1 MRTHAAGMA
10 PPCGPEGLFA
20 GLLEGRIAPW
30 LLGYHGAMAVRSSV
44 LACLLLASAALAA
57 GAVPVDTSEYQAGPV
72 AAEVSDARVE
82 IVWRDEA
89 DREWR
94 AAFSRDPD
102 QPLIGSVSVGG
113 KTVLRNV
120 RPFLTVETGIRRK
133 GWNAFFDY
141 PPEHVAGTTAF
152 FGRLALDGIRLETA
166 GNRLRVHCGALTA
179 GPFTG
184 TLVYTF
190 FAGSRLVQQQAVA
203 VTDEP
208 NVAYLY
214 DAGIEFSAPEQL
226 EVGRNMKTPFAYYDT
241 EGRLRSESANG
252 LQPERI
258 PLRVRYRAVATSAGE
273 GSVAAFPAPHQYF
286 FPRDFTSNLAQNW
299 HRSWRGR
306 VSLGIR
312 QVRDTNWRFYPWA
325 NAPPGSRQRMSLFL
339 LLGDGDP
346 VALLDDVLRYT
357 NRDVFPTLE
366 GFQTL
371 ASHFHL
377 AYTVQAM
384 EKGLDWSPPF
394 KPVLRDMGVNAAII
408 MDFHG
413 DGHPRDLTELRL
425 KELDD
430 FFRVCEKQSE
440 EDFLMI
446 PSEEANVHFGGHWGL
461 IFPKPVYW
469 WMNRPEGGSFVSQH
483 KKFGTVYSTADA
495 GELLDLVRREDGWM
509 YQTHARTKG
518 STGYPD
524 AIRNTEHFRDDRYL
538 GAGWKA
544 MPADLSS
551 PRLGERAL
559 RLVDDMQNWGMDKR
573 LLGEVDVFQFDHTHE
588 VYAHMNVN
596 YIKADTLPRFEN
608 YGDLMASMRRGDFF
622 VTTGEVLLPSWSISG
637 SEDEIEVRVEV
648 RGTFPLRFA
657 EIVWGDGTGTQRQL
671 IDLSDTGQFSAES
684 YEWTARAPGWKWAR
698 FAVWDVAA
706 NGAFVNPLRR
716 E

>member
-1 MRTHAAGMA
+1 MGAMTDR
-10 PPCGPEGLFA
+10 
-20 GLLEGRIAPW
+20 LLVLA
-30 LLGYHGAMAVRSSV
+30 LLGVGCTAMADT
-44 LACLLLASAALAA
+44 
-57 GAVPVDTSEYQAGPV
+57 AVPVDSSAYRAGRVV
-72 AAEVSDARVE
+72 ANVSDSAVE
-82 IVWRDEA
+82 VTWRDAA
-89 DREWR
+89 DQEWHATFR
-94 AAFSRDPD
+94 RDPAK
-102 QPLIGSVSVGG
+102 PLIESVRAGDRP
-113 KTVLRNV
+113 VLRDV
-120 RPFLTVETGIRRK
+120 RPYLTVETGIRRK
-133 GWNAFFDY
+133 GWNAFFDH
-141 PPEHVAGTTAF
+141 PPEHPEGTSAF
-152 FGRLALDGIRLETA
+152 VGRLALDRIRLESI
-166 GNRLRVHCGALTA
+166 GDRLRVHCGTLTA

-203 VTDEP
+203 ETAEP

-226 EVGRNMKTPFAYYDT
+226 EIGRNMDTSVAYYDT
-241 EGRLRSESANG
+241 NGQMRTETANG
-252 LQPERI
+252 LQPERV
-258 PLRVRYRAVATSAGE
+258 PFKVRYRALATSAGH

-286 FPRDFTSNLAQNW
+286 FPRDFTSNLSQNW

-312 QVRDTNWRFYPWA
+312 QLRDTNWRFYPWA
-325 NAPPGSRQRMSLFL
+325 NAPPGSRQFMSLFL
-339 LLGDGDP
+339 LLGDGEP
-346 VALLDDVLRYT
+346 TALLEEVLEYT
-357 NRDVFPTLE
+357 NRDIFPELD

-377 AYTVQAM
+377 AYTVQAV
-384 EKGLDWSPPF
+384 EKGPDWTPPF
-394 KPVLRDMGVNAAII
+394 KPVLQGMGVDAAII

-430 FFRVCEKQSE
+430 FFRACERQSGK
-440 EDFLMI
+440 DFLLI

-469 WMNRPEGGSFVSQH
+469 WMNRPEGGTFTARHS
-483 KKFGTVYSTADA
+483 KYGTVYSVA
-495 GELLDLVRREDGWM
+495 GASELLDLVRREDGWM

-524 AIRNTEHFRDDRYL
+524 AIRNTEHFRDDRYF

-559 RLVDDMQNWGMDKR
+559 QLVDDMHNWGMDKR

-596 YIKADTLPRFEN
+596 YVKVDGLPSFRN
-608 YGDLMASMRRGDFF
+608 YGRLLESMRRGDFF

-637 SEDEIEVRVEV
+637 GEDVIEVALEV
-648 RGTFPLRFA
+648 RGTFPLQFA
-657 EIVWGDGTGTQRQL
+657 EVVWGDGRSTQRHL
-671 IDLSDTGQFSAES
+671 IDLSDTRQFHAGS
-684 YEWTARAPGWKWAR
+684 YNWNVRAPGWEWAR
-698 FAVWDVAA
+698 VAVWDVAA
-706 NGAFVNPLRR
+706 NGAFVNPVRQ
-716 E
+716 